1 MLKRLPVEF
10 QWALAY
16 LFLLNVGMC
25 VQLEGGP
32 ALSSAREAPWANS
45 PAAEKFPSIQ
55 QHVAAVKTTHYQ
67 LDPKMFSC
75 IPDISGSNW
84 ESQDVRFTLN
94 GPEDQSGFL
103 ACPCLK
109 PHSKV

>member
-10 QWALAY
+10 QWALAH